1 MCLSTKKGQEKI
13 ENFTFNS
20 PDVAAG
26 VPIQV
31 AVDRPRHAALVE
43 QQRRAAAVST
53 AGGISCINRR
63 ASAHGFVRLGRAAVI
78 RQRSQQRI
86 ARERRATG
94 TIFDQVVGIGADA
107 SSVGSTP
114 PHRWTAQINQQ
125 SRLRVE
131 RLIPGARD
139 PYLKRSMGEDRSGGS
154 GGGTRKPASESC
166 RIVHI
171 CDCEHDTK
179 PVRSSRR

>member
-107 SSVGSTP
+107 SSVGSIP
-114 PHRWTAQINQQ
+114 PTGGQR
-125 SRLRVE
+125 
-131 RLIPGARD
+131 
-139 PYLKRSMGEDRSGGS
+139 RSTNNPGS
-154 GGGTRKPASESC
+154 GWNG
-166 RIVHI
+166 
-171 CDCEHDTK
+171 
-179 PVRSSRR
+179 SSRAHAIRTSSARWGKTGVVAREEALGNRRANRAG